1 MKQITPTERRAKAD
15 SDGQAGLRALNI
27 ALREAFLNG
36 TAYDPDGSGKA
47 YWQARDESGKLIEV
61 KKTA

>member
-1 MKQITPTERRAKAD
+1 MTNDKRKEIDEKA
-15 SDGQAGLRALNI
+15 QLALN
-27 ALREAFLNG
+27 AMRRGVRLAFLNG

-47 YWQARDESGKLIEV
+47 YWQACDESGKLIEV